1 MSSREDGLPP
11 ESRWLRYKGRDPR
24 LAIRYWP
31 DPKDGPWQIATYF
44 APIEGRLEVIGM
56 QIVHLAE
63 AEPLRASK
71 LREVPWDTEWR
82 EARAALVRD
91 TKWVTDMLLSKTK
104 IKIPDEILARTKP
117 VPPDLDK
124 IKLLL
129 AAEEER
135 ALLKAKR
142 PRSYGPDHY
151 EQVAELYDQAYRA
164 GLHPTKYV
172 EEQLN
177 ARSRNTAAKWVA
189 TARKMGLLPP
199 TEKRKPK
206 GNPLT
211 KEESE

>member
-11 ESRWLRYKGRDPR
+11 RSQWLRYTGRNPR
-24 LAIRYWP
+24 IAIQSWP
-31 DPKDGPWQIATYF
+31 DPKYGPWQIATYF

-56 QIVHLAE
+56 QIVHEAE
-63 AEPLRASK
+63 TEPLRASK
-71 LREVPWDTEWR
+71 LREVAWDTEWR

-91 TKWVTDMLLSKTK
+91 TQRVTDMLLSGTK

-117 VPPDLDK
+117 LPPDLDK

-151 EQVAELYDQAYRA
+151 ERVAELYDEAYRA

-189 TARKMGLLPP
+189 RARKMGLLPP
-199 TEKRKPK
+199 TEKREPK
-206 GNPLT
+206 GNPPT
-211 KEESE
+211 EEETS